1 MIKIKSISN
10 EDEINHYVLELVP
23 NIHNELIAFFHH
35 LRFSSDEVDKL
46 DVIFS
51 EINGAYFH
59 IKNEE
64 MKVHFFIH
72 NNKINM
78 VIDSNKSQ
86 EELNNL
92 MKTHF
97 IFPK

>member
-10 EDEINHYVLELVP
+10 EDEIHNYVLNILP
-23 NIHNELIAFFHH
+23 SIHNELIGFFYK
-35 LRFSSDEVDKL
+35 LKFPSDEVDKL

-59 IKNEE
+59 IKNED
-64 MKVHFFIH
+64 MKVHFFVH
-72 NNKINM
+72 NDEINM

-86 EELNNL
+86 EELTNL
-92 MKTHF
+92 MRMHF
-97 IFPK
+97 IFPR

>member
-1 MIKIKSISN
+1 MIIIKSISN
-10 EDEINHYVLELVP
+10 EDEIHHYVFDVSP
-23 NIHNELIAFFHH
+23 SIHNELIGFFHK
-35 LRFSSDEVDKL
+35 LKFSSDEVDKL

-59 IKNEE
+59 IKNED
-64 MKVHFFIH
+64 MKVHFFIQ

-86 EELNNL
+86 EELTNL
-92 MKTHF
+92 MRMHF
-97 IFPK
+97 IFPR